1 MDAAQVLDV
10 IFLDLAVDISL
21 DWKLLGGQLSISPAV
36 INNIDAQDHLI
47 SEKTMAMLN
56 KWKQKFGKKAT
67 VEVLRK
73 ALEEIERVDLSER
86 VEGMSISSS

>member
-1 MDAAQVLDV
+1 
-10 IFLDLAVDISL
+10 
-21 DWKLLGGQLSISPAV
+21 
-36 INNIDAQDHLI
+36 
-47 SEKTMAMLN
+47 MAMLN

-86 VEGMSISSS
+86 VEGHTDSSVRSPTQTPPPSESSLTSNTIRHR